1 MIPTTKPFLTLT
13 ASDLM
18 SREVEA
24 IPREMSLRAAAHLL
38 SRANISGAPVVDAD
52 VRCVGV
58 LSASDFV
65 RWAEEQ
71 EHVAAGPTRCVHSA
85 WEMLDFDILPAEEV
99 GTYMTADPI
108 MVPPH
113 TKVADLAQMMLD
125 GHVHRIIVV
134 DQRQR
139 PVGIVAATDIVAA
152 VAQVGRMSKQAKEL
166 AAV

>member
-1 MIPTTKPFLTLT
+1 
-13 ASDLM
+13 
-18 SREVEA
+18 
-24 IPREMSLRAAAHLL
+24 
-38 SRANISGAPVVDAD
+38 
-52 VRCVGV
+52 
-58 LSASDFV
+58 
-65 RWAEEQ
+65 
-71 EHVAAGPTRCVHSA
+71 
-85 WEMLDFDILPAEEV
+85 
-99 GTYMTADPI
+99 